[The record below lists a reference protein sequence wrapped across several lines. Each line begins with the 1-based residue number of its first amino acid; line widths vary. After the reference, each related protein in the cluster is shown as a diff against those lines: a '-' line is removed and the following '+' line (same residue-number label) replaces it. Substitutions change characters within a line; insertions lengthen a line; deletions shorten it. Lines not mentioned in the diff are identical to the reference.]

1 MDDLLGRLQQIA
13 TQHLEDA
20 PLHAYL
26 ITHTGEKFYGLDQA
40 GLRGCY
46 TQYQAETSSI
56 SLFLSHRKGAVLRL
70 SVRFHA
76 HRDQASGQFVIAT
89 HSRRLNRL
97 VEAILLGQAPP
108 VSLPTDSVIS
118 SKAVPVEEMLRQPQM
133 MRPPAFQ
140 RPMQRFFSQ
149 PVSTLNDYFFF
160 SPAVSADQMMDM
172 LNALSQRFMGGALFH
187 VRLETLDGDFHIHM
201 DRQALRYMLSQQHER
216 LLMLYMD
223 AATAQG
229 EWINIR
235 LSYHPL
241 MLGPNA
247 EVDLTTR
254 DPDEVLS
261 CIQEYIGVEA
271 PDQVLPGRTQLNAR
285 IPKADFSLTDLMQT
299 VQWLSVRIL
308 QRIPPVA
315 FLATQDGVHYTGLS
329 FFQLETV
336 FKRHAAEAQML
347 AIGVNQIQTG
357 QNCTLV
363 LRFDHPE
370 WIHLTWCMM
379 WGAERIHKQVEKH
392 LADGLLWEEIAKPE
406 PTSLPLVSH
415 VTPSCLLALPGLG
428 PQTAP
433 LQKLMDAV
441 LEPMG
446 YEAIKAH
453 AYQAHQQWEDTMRAM
468 ASCTCTI
475 ADLSFKYPEV
485 LYQISLAEALG
496 KPVLLLIRRG
506 GSLPEELRHLPV
518 LQYEQAEPDT
528 LELRTAIRKFMQG
541 VN

>member
-13 TQHLEDA
+13 RQHLEDA

-26 ITHTGEKFYGLDQA
+26 ITHSGEKFYGLDLA
-40 GLRGCY
+40 GLRACY
-46 TQYQAETSSI
+46 AEHQAETSSI

-89 HSRRLNRL
+89 QSRRLNRL
-97 VEAILLGQAPP
+97 VEAILLGQ
-108 VSLPTDSVIS
+108 SLPLNLPNDPVPTP
-118 SKAVPVEEMLRQPQM
+118 KAVPVEEMIRQRQLT
-133 MRPPAFQ
+133 RPPAFP
-140 RPMQRFFSQ
+140 RPIQRFFGQ
-149 PVSTLNDYFFF
+149 PVTTLSDYFFF
-160 SPAVSADQMMDM
+160 SPKVSADQMMDM
-172 LNALSQRFMGGALFH
+172 LNRLSQQFLGGALFH

-247 EVDLTTR
+247 EVDLTAK
-254 DPDEVLS
+254 DPDAMLS

-271 PDQVLPGRTQLNAR
+271 PEQVLPKRATVNAR
-285 IPKADFSLTDLMQT
+285 IPQSDFSLVELMQT
-299 VQWLSVRIL
+299 IQWLSLRTL

-315 FLATQDGVHYTGLS
+315 FLATKDGVHYTGLS

-336 FKRHAAEAQML
+336 FKRYAAEAQML

-357 QNCTLV
+357 QSCTLV
-363 LRFDHPE
+363 LQFDDPE
-370 WIHLTWCMM
+370 WVHLSWSMM
-379 WGAERIHKQVEKH
+379 WGVEKIHFKVRDH
-392 LADGLLWEEIAKPE
+392 LAQWLNWEVIPKAHHAPPPAPSHST
-406 PTSLPLVSH
+406 PT
-415 VTPSCLLALPGLG
+415 CLLALPGLA
-428 PQTAP
+428 PQTATLRAMFDEILPP
-433 LQKLMDAV
+433 LGFESLN
-441 LEPMG
+441 
-446 YEAIKAH
+446 AH

-468 ASCTCTI
+468 AASTCMI

-485 LYQISLAEALG
+485 LYQISLAESLG

-506 GSLPEELRHLPV
+506 SSLPEELAHLPV
-518 LQYEQAEPDT
+518 LAYEQEEPDT
-528 LELRTAIRKFMQG
+528 LELRTAIRQFMPKA
-541 VN
+541 